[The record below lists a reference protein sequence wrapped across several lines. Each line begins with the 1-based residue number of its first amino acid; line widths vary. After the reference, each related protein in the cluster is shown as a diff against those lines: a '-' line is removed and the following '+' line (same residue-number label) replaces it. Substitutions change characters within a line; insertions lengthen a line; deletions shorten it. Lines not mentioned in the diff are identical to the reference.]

1 MWLIR
6 LLTDGSIVIKPLI
19 NNLRLTDSLGDIDI
33 LFEEF
38 FF

>member
-19 NNLRLTDSLGDIDI
+19 NNLSFTDSLGDIDI